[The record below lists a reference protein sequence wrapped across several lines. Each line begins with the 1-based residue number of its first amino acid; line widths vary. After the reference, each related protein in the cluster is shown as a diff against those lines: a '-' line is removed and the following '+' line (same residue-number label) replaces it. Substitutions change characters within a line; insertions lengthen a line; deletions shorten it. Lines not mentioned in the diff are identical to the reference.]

1 MDINMLTISK
11 EGKVKGF
18 GKGVIDENEPPRD
31 FKIRGWSLGQNICM
45 RWEFETQ
52 DGDSDDEDKNLL
64 FGFSGQLSEDRTDFS
79 GFFYALDDKQ
89 TYQDIDFDPFSDSDD
104 SDNE

>member
-1 MDINMLTISK
+1 MLTISK

-45 RWEFETQ
+45 RWEFE
-52 DGDSDDEDKNLL
+52 S
-64 FGFSGQLSEDRTDFS
+64 
-79 GFFYALDDKQ
+79 
-89 TYQDIDFDPFSDSDD
+89 
-104 SDNE
+104 